1 MAWDDWGCKVYTIKK
16 KTINL
21 VTSRFILHLYLY
33 VSIST
38 VINVNAIL
46 LICRLVYKKTR

>member
-1 MAWDDWGCKVYTIKK
+1 MAWDDWVCNVYTIKK
-16 KTINL
+16 ENYQSGKE
-21 VTSRFILHLYLY
+21 SFHSSSPYLY

-46 LICRLVYKKTR
+46 LIW